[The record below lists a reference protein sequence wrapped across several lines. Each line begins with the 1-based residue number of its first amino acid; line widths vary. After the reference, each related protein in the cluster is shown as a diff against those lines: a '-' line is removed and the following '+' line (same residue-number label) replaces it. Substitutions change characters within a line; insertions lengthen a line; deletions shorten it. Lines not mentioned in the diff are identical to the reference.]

1 VFRLLG
7 PAPVGLLAVSLAVT
21 VQADGL
27 LDLGGAQNWNE
38 SPDHWPSLVVSNGV
52 VRLGGSSLYVR
63 NGRTLVL
70 RGGARIEG
78 AGASAVRWYDGAT
91 NQVDGLGTGVVVAAD
106 GELVAITSGAASRAG
121 VVFDVAG
128 PTGCVAALTLAGH
141 LGAGGS
147 ASHLIKRGAGTMAL
161 RDLAHAVRTN
171 RLEAGCLL
179 VNGLSRCGSS
189 SAGAQWLVLPNATL
203 GGTGIISNAPVVVQ
217 GGTLQPGDGGGG
229 ALTIASNVVLGVG
242 ATLRF
247 AITRTGTAAG
257 ATNNQLVVRQGNLQG
272 LSNANLRVELLE
284 GVNADEQRFRLITG
298 GGNLIGAPV
307 GAVVTT
313 GRTGREAEVIT
324 GQDFVDVF
332 IHNRKAGTVVM
343 LK

>member
-1 VFRLLG
+1 MVLFGRGDLPVVGEAPCDQGVVRTIRELFANGDSKGTNWTRASYQQKCGSSLVVGDGGGAATSAVFRLLA
-7 PAPVGLLAVSLAVT
+7 PAPVGLLAGSLAVT
-21 VQADGL
+21 VQADG
-27 LDLGGAQNWNE
+27 
-38 SPDHWPSLVVSNGV
+38 
-52 VRLGGSSLYVR
+52 
-63 NGRTLVL
+63 
-70 RGGARIEG
+70 
-78 AGASAVRWYDGAT
+78 
-91 NQVDGLGTGVVVAAD
+91 
-106 GELVAITSGAASRAG
+106 ELVPITSGAASRAG

-171 RLEAGCLL
+171 RLEAGRLL

-189 SAGAQWLVLPNATL
+189 SAGAQWLVLTNATL

-217 GGTLQPGDGGGG
+217 GGTLQPGDRGGG
-229 ALTIASNVVLGVG
+229 ALTIASNVLLTAG

-247 AITRTGTAAG
+247 AIGRTGPSAG
-257 ATNNQLVVRQGNLQG
+257 ASNNQLVVRQGNLQG